1 MCHLKKQ
8 LRMKQIVLFSLILLT
23 CDLFGQKIDTIDL
36 KSYYGAFVGGFSIY
50 DLKTDKYIQYNI
62 EHCKKRFSPCSSF
75 KIPNSLI
82 GLETG
87 VISDTGFIIK
97 YDSILHPKDSFK
109 LANEP
114 FKYWYEDL
122 SLKRAFKY
130 SCVWYY
136 QELAR
141 RVGQER
147 MKKMVNDLDYGNK
160 DISSGLDTYWLC
172 GSIQISINEQI
183 EFLKKLYLH
192 KLQGF
197 SDKNID
203 AVKSIMLYETT
214 ADYKLYGKTGGGD
227 CWDNKVIGWY
237 VGFVETESGTK
248 IFAMNI
254 IVNDFSD
261 LKNNFT
267 IELTKKILKELKII
281 K

>member
-1 MCHLKKQ
+1 M
-8 LRMKQIVLFSLILLT
+8 RYFVLHVLILLT
-23 CDLFGQKIDTIDL
+23 FDLYSQKNDSIDL
-36 KSYYGAFVGGFSIY
+36 KPYFGDFVGGFCIY
-50 DLKTDKYIQYNI
+50 DIKTDYYIQYNPI
-62 EHCKKRFSPCSSF
+62 HCNKRFSPCSTF

-82 GLETG
+82 GLESG
-87 VISDTGFIIK
+87 VIADTGYIIK
-97 YDSILHPKDSFK
+97 YDSILHPIDSLK

-114 FKYWYEDL
+114 FKHWFEDL
-122 SLKRAFKY
+122 SLKSAFKY

-141 RVGQER
+141 RVGKDR
-147 MKKMVNDLDYGNK
+147 MMNLVSRLNYGNN
-160 DISSGLDTYWLC
+160 DISSGLDSYWLC

-183 EFLKKLYLH
+183 EFLKKLYLY

-197 SDKNID
+197 SNKNID

-214 ADYKLYGKTGGGD
+214 NDYKLYGKTGGGD

-237 VGFVETESGTK
+237 VGFVETETGPK

-254 IVNDFSD
+254 IVNDFGD
-261 LKNNFT
+261 LNNNFRV
-267 IELTKKILKELKII
+267 ELTKKILKELKII